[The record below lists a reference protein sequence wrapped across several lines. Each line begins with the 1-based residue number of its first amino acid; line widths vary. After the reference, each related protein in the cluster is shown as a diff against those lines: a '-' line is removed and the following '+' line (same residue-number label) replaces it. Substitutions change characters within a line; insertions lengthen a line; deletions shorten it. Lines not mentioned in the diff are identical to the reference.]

1 MCGIIAVVR
10 RPSTRAAPTSQS
22 VLDLVAGQ
30 ATLLGS
36 GPDATDAIAAVG
48 TRLAE
53 ADALLRGVPGLR
65 LLLAESSLGP
75 ALVHHCGELLAAVE
89 QEEQRLEQDGSLST
103 KQLEARNQALI
114 AVRDGVWAIT
124 RDRLRAAEVVSHLS
138 GGAMHTGSLE
148 AFLSI
153 HQAL

>member
-1 MCGIIAVVR
+1 MISSRVR
-10 RPSTRAAPTSQS
+10 P
-22 VLDLVAGQ
+22 
-30 ATLLGS
+30 LLGS

-124 RDRLRAAEVVSHLS
+124 A
-138 GGAMHTGSLE
+138 TGSGPRRSSATSAAVRCIPGRSR

-153 HQAL
+153 HQALSAIDRRGPRPR